1 MYPDCHRYGP
11 AVFVK
16 VDWIHQPLL
25 EEPLADVVVLF
36 IRRRLDLNHRR
47 PSRGFAQDLGHAT
60 VGFSGYCARLS
71 CLWRPLCVTL
81 RHAYACNLRCS
92 RKRNAETKVVC

>member
-16 VDWIHQPLL
+16 VDWIYQPLL

-36 IRRRLDLNHRR
+36 IWWRLDLNHRR

-60 VGFSGYCARLS
+60 AGFSGYCARLS